1 MIEWFLLEQLED
13 LNLKLNERFPREF
26 LRVPPPVKYTPRD
39 DREEKEQK
47 RVIIIDI

>member
-13 LNLKLNERFPREF
+13 LILESYERSPRES
-26 LRVPPPVKYTPRD
+26 LRVTPPVKHDPRD